1 MKILVLAGGLSHER
15 DVSLSSGSLAANA
28 LMARGH
34 SVALVDLYLGI
45 ESERDLF
52 FDGKSGKKY
61 SHEVTRGEPDLAKI
75 KEENG
80 GREAQIGPN
89 VIEACMGSDLVFMAL
104 HGGIGENG
112 QIQAV
117 FDCYG
122 IKYTGSGYVGALLAM
137 DKDLAK
143 QIMKHNGIPTADW
156 RMVVAGAA
164 DGKSLTDELGLP
176 LVVKPCRNGSSIGV
190 SMADDLAGLNA
201 AISTASRYET
211 RLLVERKIT
220 GREFSVGILDG
231 MPLPVI
237 EIKPKRGFYNYE
249 NKYQAGASEEI
260 CPAELSGR
268 LTDELRGWA
277 LKTHQALKL
286 GSYSRIDFMLDEDNR
301 PFCLEA
307 NTLPGLTP
315 TSLLPREAAAAGISF
330 EDLCDRIAKM
340 GFSRED

>member
-28 LMARGH
+28 LMTKGH
-34 SVALVDLYLGI
+34 RVALVDLYLGI

-52 FDGKSGKKY
+52 FDRESGKKY
-61 SHEVTRGEPDLAKI
+61 SYEVARREPDLAKI

-80 GREAQIGPN
+80 GREALIGPN

-122 IKYTGSGYVGALLAM
+122 IKYTGSGYAGALLAM

-143 QIMKHNGIPTADW
+143 QIMRQNGIPTADW
-156 RMVVAGAA
+156 LTITACGTCV
-164 DGKSLTDELGLP
+164 KSLIDRLGLP

-190 SMADDLAGLNA
+190 SMADNLAGLET
-201 AISTASRYET
+201 AISAASRYEMC
-211 RLLVERKIT
+211 LLIERRII
-220 GREFSVGILDG
+220 GREFSVGILDDA
-231 MPLPVI
+231 PLPVI
-237 EIKPKRGFYNYE
+237 EIKPRRGFYDYE

-260 CPAELSGR
+260 CPAELNRQSAEELQR
-268 LTDELRGWA
+268 LA
-277 LKTHQALKL
+277 LKTHRALKL
-286 GSYSRIDFMLDEDNR
+286 GSYSRIDFMLDEDNQ

-315 TSLLPREAAAAGISF
+315 TSLLPQEAAAAGICF
-330 EDLCDRIAKM
+330 EDLCDRIAKL
-340 GFSRED
+340 GLSRED